1 MGWDTPGKRATLAPH
16 ARVTRHCRPTDGRTY
31 SDGVGQG
38 RLLQK
43 IGQLVGVA
51 ALAGVL
57 VAALALPA
65 VGGIGITARNVATN
79 FLNMPSEL
87 ETPPP
92 PERSV
97 IYDNDGDVI
106 AEIYDKN
113 RELVELDSMAPV
125 MQDAIVAME
134 DSSFYEHGGID
145 ISGTFRAAL
154 RTLSGDTE
162 GGSSI
167 TQQYVKNVLVESA
180 TSQAEQEEA
189 RETSIARK
197 VRELRYALSIEQR
210 MSKKEILEGYLN
222 IAYFGDGAYG
232 VESAARHFFNKSA
245 EDLALEEAA
254 TLAGT
259 VRYPYLYNPAAN
271 SEAATDRR
279 NVVLDRMA
287 ENDMIS
293 EEKVKEA
300 KNTELKLD
308 LTEPSNG
315 CVPSDQ
321 PFFCDYVVQEIE
333 ESERFGENETERA
346 RWLRTAG
353 LEIHTTLDGDMQQ
366 AAQDAVDDWVPR
378 KNEAKKVGAE
388 VLIEPGTGE
397 IRTMA
402 QSRDYGPD
410 GSKLGQTSVNFT
422 TDFNRGGSNGFQAG
436 STFKAF
442 TLAAALDKGKGF
454 STSFDSPGRTT
465 VTGQRNCNG
474 DKLAEWPVKNASE
487 SSGGHHDMISGTK
500 GSVNTYFAQ
509 LQKDVGLCNVIE
521 MAEKLGV
528 HRADGQSFDNPQ
540 TQGNN
545 SFTLGSEEVSPLTVA
560 NAYATFASGGTRCEP
575 QAITSITDQQAGETI
590 NIDNK
595 CERAIDKDVADGV
608 SHLLQQTFDDGTTE
622 GMGIGRPAAAKTGT
636 TDGSASAWFA
646 GFTPNLAGTV
656 FVGDPRGPQQYPLRD
671 VTLDGKHY
679 NQVYG
684 STIPGPIWRDT
695 MEKATEDLPEKD
707 FPSAPDKFQSAA
719 ADNQA
724 SPTSNQGGVPDVVGQ
739 SEEDAVTALEES
751 GFEANVSGTRISS
764 PEEEGSVAAVNPD
777 PGTGLPDG
785 ATVNVFLSDGSGDA
799 SGPPA
804 GGSPQPGRTPGT
816 VPAEFTPL
824 RGGNR

>member
-1 MGWDTPGKRATLAPH
+1 M
-16 ARVTRHCRPTDGRTY
+16 
-31 SDGVGQG
+31 
-38 RLLQK
+38 LQK

-65 VGGIGITARNVATN
+65 VGGVGITARNVATN

-92 PERSV
+92 PQRSV

-232 VESAARHFFNKSA
+232 VESAAKHFFDKSA
-245 EDLALEEAA
+245 SDLSLEEAA

-259 VRYPYLYNPAAN
+259 VRYPYLYNPDAN
-271 SEAATDRR
+271 PDAATNRR

-287 ENDMIS
+287 KNDMIS
-293 EEKVKEA
+293 SEKAEKA
-300 KNTELKLD
+300 KQTELELD
-308 LTEPSNG
+308 VTEPSNG
-315 CVPSDQ
+315 CMPSDQ

-333 ESERFGENETERA
+333 KNDRFGENETERA

-366 AAQDAVDDWVPR
+366 AAQDAVDEWVPR
-378 KNEAKKVGAE
+378 KNESKKVGAE
-388 VLIEPGTGE
+388 ILIEPGTGE
-397 IRTMA
+397 IRAMA

-410 GSKLGQTSVNFT
+410 EGKLGQTSVNFA
-422 TDFNRGGSNGFQAG
+422 TDASRGGSNGFQAG

-465 VTGQRNCNG
+465 VNGQRNCEG
-474 DKLAEWPVKNASE
+474 GKLAPWPVKNSSE
-487 SSGGHHDMISGTK
+487 SDGGQHDMISGTQ

-509 LQKDVGLCNVIE
+509 LQKDVGLCNVIK

-575 QAITSITDQQAGETI
+575 QAISSITDQQAGETI
-590 NIDNK
+590 KIDNE

-608 SHLLQQTFDDGTTE
+608 SHLLQQTFDGGTTD
-622 GMGIGRPAAAKTGT
+622 GMEIGRPAAAKTGT
-636 TDGSASAWFA
+636 TDGAASAWFA

-671 VTLDGKHY
+671 VTLGGEHY
-679 NQVYG
+679 NQIYG
-684 STIPGPIWRDT
+684 ATVPGPIWRDT
-695 MEKATEDLPEKD
+695 MEKATEELPEED
-707 FPSAPDKFQSAA
+707 FPPAPDKFTSAS

-724 SPTSNQGGVPDVVGQ
+724 SPTSNEGSVPDVVGRP
-739 SEEDAVTALEES
+739 EEDAVTALEEA

-764 PEEEGSVAAVNPD
+764 SEEEGTVAAVNPD

-799 SGPPA
+799 A
-804 GGSPQPGRTPGT
+804 GGDPQPGRTPGT
-816 VPAEFTPL
+816 VPAEFPPP